1 VFLSSTINGYEGT
14 GRSLSL
20 KLINQLRQHSSTT
33 GHSSGRVLREVE
45 LKEPIRYAAGDPIEK
60 WLNELLCLDASIL
73 TRVRT
78 GFPHPNDCD
87 LYYVSRDTLF
97 SYHKASENFLQRLVA
112 LFVSSHYKNS
122 PDDLLLMSD
131 APAHHLFVL
140 LGPVENPQVIP
151 EILCAVQVCLE
162 GQISKKVVSESLVRG
177 RSASGDL
184 IPWTISQ
191 QFQDQDFP
199 SLSGA
204 RIVRIATHPD
214 YQRMKYGSR
223 ALEILESYFEGNIT
237 NIDEELEE
245 PINDQ
250 EPKQNEEDYTNE
262 NSNTSLLLTE
272 EIKPRKQLP
281 PLLVQLKDRRAERL
295 NYIGVSF
302 GVTAELFAFWKKNE
316 FSPVYLRQSQNDL
329 TGEHTCI
336 MLKAL
341 RADDLEVSCAPNW
354 LELFCKDFRR
364 RFLSL
369 LSYSFRTLP
378 ISLALSILV
387 DKAKKQ
393 ENLESTSETLR
404 KSDLDALFTPYD
416 LKRLES
422 YAHNLLDFHVILDM
436 LPTLSRLYFLDKLS
450 VSLSAGQCA
459 LLVSMGLQCKSI
471 EESAREMNLQVNQV
485 LALFQKSIRKI
496 SQFFRS
502 LQEQEVAS
510 ALPVLS
516 NGSTNKILNSKE
528 ASEKSLNE
536 ELEEAEEEVKQEARR
551 KRKELLKEEEE
562 LSQYSLSGKDVNFE
576 KALSNRRDNGKI
588 PSVISVK
595 KSKINDQS
603 GNSIPRKGDK
613 HNDKHTPKKQKKG
626 KKHLKAITST

>member
-1 VFLSSTINGYEGT
+1 
-14 GRSLSL
+14 
-20 KLINQLRQHSSTT
+20 
-33 GHSSGRVLREVE
+33 
-45 LKEPIRYAAGDPIEK
+45 
-60 WLNELLCLDASIL
+60 
-73 TRVRT
+73 
-78 GFPHPNDCD
+78 
-87 LYYVSRDTLF
+87 
-97 SYHKASENFLQRLVA
+97 
-112 LFVSSHYKNS
+112 
-122 PDDLLLMSD
+122 M
-131 APAHHLFVL
+131 
-140 LGPVENPQVIP
+140 
-151 EILCAVQVCLE
+151 
-162 GQISKKVVSESLVRG
+162 
-177 RSASGDL
+177 
-184 IPWTISQ
+184 
-191 QFQDQDFP
+191 
-199 SLSGA
+199 
-204 RIVRIATHPD
+204 
-214 YQRMKYGSR
+214 
-223 ALEILESYFEGNIT
+223 
-237 NIDEELEE
+237 
-245 PINDQ
+245 
-250 EPKQNEEDYTNE
+250 
-262 NSNTSLLLTE
+262 
-272 EIKPRKQLP
+272 
-281 PLLVQLKDRRAERL
+281 
-295 NYIGVSF
+295 
-302 GVTAELFAFWKKNE
+302 
-316 FSPVYLRQSQNDL
+316 
-329 TGEHTCI
+329 
-336 MLKAL
+336 
-341 RADDLEVSCAPNW
+341 
-354 LELFCKDFRR
+354 
-364 RFLSL
+364 
-369 LSYSFRTLP
+369 
-378 ISLALSILV
+378 SLALSILV

-393 ENLESTSETLR
+393 ENLEKNSEALR
-404 KSDLDALFTPYD
+404 KSDLDALFSPYD

-562 LSQYSLSGKDVNFE
+562 ELSQYSLSGKDVNFE

-603 GNSIPRKGDK
+603 GNSIPRKGEK